1 MYFDILVCI
10 SPEDIKF
17 YRSLVQERRG
27 IVFSFLS
34 TSIDLIENG
43 LIGAEPIPVYLNK
56 RKRRSQNKDEFYFD
70 IDDTIENMEVAVMSD
85 AASDKIDL
93 FNNGRSA
100 FLHLSP
106 CVCQNL
112 AIAIIESL
120 HLLHLELTPSSLP
133 EFAYHF
139 ILVLSRFYQS
149 ICKYAIVNT
158 LKHIIK
164 VSDNTLL
171 V

>member
-1 MYFDILVCI
+1 M
-10 SPEDIKF
+10 
-17 YRSLVQERRG
+17 
-27 IVFSFLS
+27 
-34 TSIDLIENG
+34 IENG
-43 LIGAEPIPVYLNK
+43 LIGTEPIPVYQNK
-56 RKRRSQNKDEFYFD
+56 RKRSQNKDEFYFD
-70 IDDTIENMEVAVMSD
+70 IDDTIENTEVVVMSD

-133 EFAYHF
+133 DFAYHF
-139 ILVLSRFYQS
+139 ILLLSCCYQS
-149 ICKYAIVNT
+149 VCKYAIVNT
-158 LKHIIK
+158 LRHIIK

-171 V
+171 L